1 MISEF
6 KKKLIVSCI
15 QEYVV
20 NRAYDFVEKS
30 GIGEELVGKEAELC
44 HLFKDFAVTA
54 YITGAREQKEEIF
67 KKLMD
72 K

>member
-6 KKKLIVSCI
+6 RKKLIVSGI
-15 QEYVV
+15 PEDVV
-20 NRAYDFVEKS
+20 NRAYDFVEKL

-44 HLFKDFAVTA
+44 HLFKEFAVTA

-67 KKLMD
+67 KKLMG

>member
-6 KKKLIVSCI
+6 RKKLIVSGI
-15 QEYVV
+15 PEDVV
-20 NRAYDFVEKS
+20 KRAYDFVEKS
-30 GIGEELVGKEAELC
+30 GIGEGLVGKEAKLC
-44 HLFKDFAVTA
+44 QLFKDFAVTA